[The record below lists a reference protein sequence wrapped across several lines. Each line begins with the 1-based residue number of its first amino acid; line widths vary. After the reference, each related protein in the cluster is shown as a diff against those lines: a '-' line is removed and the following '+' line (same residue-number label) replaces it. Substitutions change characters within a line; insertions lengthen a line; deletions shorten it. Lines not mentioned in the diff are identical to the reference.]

1 MRILVTGHLGYI
13 GVETTSLLV
22 DLGHEVVGL
31 DTDLF
36 AECDFLGQ
44 PDPVPTLGID
54 LRDVTPA
61 NLVGFDAVIHL
72 AALSNDPL
80 SDLNPQLTYVIN
92 RDASIRLAEAAKMA
106 GVSRFIFS
114 SSCSLYGK
122 GGDDELD
129 EQAAFNPVTPYGE
142 SKIQV
147 ERAVS
152 QLADDNFS
160 PVFLRNATA
169 YGFSRRLRADVMVN
183 NLVGHAVTGGKVRMQ
198 SDGSP
203 WRPLVHVLDIA
214 HAFAQVVV
222 APQSAI
228 HNQAFNV
235 GRVGENYR
243 VRDVANLIAEI
254 VPECSVS
261 FAPGAGPDIRDY
273 RVDFTKI
280 ESNLPGYQP
289 QWTVRKGIEQ
299 LWAAFA
305 DRRMTPELFEGP
317 TYFRLRTIKKLI
329 EQGDLNA
336 ELRRVA
342 HR

>member
-1 MRILVTGHLGYI
+1 LRGGP
-13 GVETTSLLV
+13 E
-22 DLGHEVVGL
+22 
-31 DTDLF
+31 F
-36 AECDFLGQ
+36 
-44 PDPVPTLGID
+44 PD
-54 LRDVTPA
+54 
-61 NLVGFDAVIHL
+61 
-72 AALSNDPL
+72 
-80 SDLNPQLTYVIN
+80 
-92 RDASIRLAEAAKMA
+92 
-106 GVSRFIFS
+106 
-114 SSCSLYGK
+114 GK

-152 QLADDNFS
+152 RLADDNFS

-261 FAPGAGPDIRDY
+261 FAPGMRRAMMREFSGGSRMS
-273 RVDFTKI
+273 RVPSVTRV
-280 ESNLPGYQP
+280 G
-289 QWTVRKGIEQ
+289 
-299 LWAAFA
+299 A
-305 DRRMTPELFEGP
+305 
-317 TYFRLRTIKKLI
+317 RTRGSL
-329 EQGDLNA
+329 G
-336 ELRRVA
+336 
-342 HR
+342 